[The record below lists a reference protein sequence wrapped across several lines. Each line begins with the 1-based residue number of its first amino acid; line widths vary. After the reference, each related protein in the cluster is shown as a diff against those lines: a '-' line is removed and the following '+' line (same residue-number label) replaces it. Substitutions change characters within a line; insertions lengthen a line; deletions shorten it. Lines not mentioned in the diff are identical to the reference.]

1 MIITVSEQSRSV
13 LKRFTTEFIL
23 RTEGV
28 SYFYIVPLLFF
39 YVWANL
45 SLTPDQFG
53 LFIKLAIAN
62 IILLSIFTN
71 VSNMLLTRPV
81 DSYFKK
87 IIRGTEPTDEE
98 YNRAFNRFT
107 ALPYLHAFHSFY
119 RWILGLSLII
129 IPMMILGDISGA
141 QTFNM
146 WLILFIIAPF
156 TSIMYFFLTEL
167 YMKKIMKTGVFP
179 RWAETGKKLR
189 LSLFQK
195 FTVSIVIITLL
206 PFAIFLAF
214 FLMFIA
220 QLDMDK
226 SGIFLKIVIMGIITV
241 SGSFFVSIM
250 LTRTMLYKVNIILG
264 MLGTI
269 GEGALDAPAKKIP
282 VLDELSAINL
292 SIYGMKE
299 NLKQMVTAIA
309 GSSSGMT
316 SASGE
321 LMDSSE
327 KLSKIAS
334 DHASIVEE
342 TSAAYEEMSTSFEIN
357 LRSVRKQN
365 EEAAAVKNDIEIMSA
380 RSGELS
386 EKSRHLREKAV
397 KTMEIAKE
405 SGALV
410 DESMKSLQDLA
421 GLVKNIDDMVGMIN
435 DIADKINLLALNAAI
450 EAARAGEH
458 GRGFAVVA
466 DEINK
471 LADQTTSLS
480 SGIRGNIYAAH
491 GTDQPRARVYEQG
504 DGCIQRDERQH
515 GRNRRGDPGG
525 VLVYRPD
532 DGDDRR
538 HPDEDRRAERI
549 LRGNIQF
556 IDRAESDERRNH
568 PCGKFHCANIP
579 GDLGKRRPR
588 QPYGETPGRV
598 RRGADT
604 ARIKIQSVRQ
614 PPGDDR
620 RCRSGGRLFPR
631 PDAAFPPS
639 SFTNKLLDE
648 KHFSSSLLSL
658 LRLPQVPYYI
668 VTAGWPLAAGR
679 EGAGPHRTKEF

>member
-13 LKRFTTEFIL
+13 LKRFTKEFIL

-45 SLTPDQFG
+45 SFTDDQFW

-62 IILLSIFTN
+62 VVILAVITN

-87 IIRGTEPTDEE
+87 ILRGIEPAEEE
-98 YNRAFNRFT
+98 YNRAFKRFT

-119 RWILGLSLII
+119 RWILGLSLVI
-129 IPMMILGDISGA
+129 IPMMILGDISWA

-146 WLILFIIAPF
+146 WMILVIIAPF

-220 QLDMDK
+220 PLDMDK
-226 SGIFLKIVIMGIITV
+226 SGILLKIVIMAIITV
-241 SGSFFVSIM
+241 SSSFFVSVM

-269 GEGALDAPAKKIP
+269 GDGALDAPAKKIP
-282 VLDELSAINL
+282 VLDELSSINL
-292 SIYGMKE
+292 SVYGMKE
-299 NLKQMVTAIA
+299 NLKLMVTAIA

-327 KLSKIAS
+327 RLSKIAS

-365 EEAAAVKNDIEIMSA
+365 EEAAAVKKDIEIMSA

-386 EKSRHLREKAV
+386 DKSRNLREKAV
-397 KTMEIAKE
+397 RTMEIAKE

-435 DIADKINLLALNAAI
+435 DIADQINLLALNAAI

-480 SGIRGNIYAAH
+480 GGIRGNITRH
-491 GTDQPRARVYEQG
+491 TEQ
-504 DGCIQRDERQH
+504 I
-515 GRNRRGDPGG
+515 NRE
-525 VLVYRPD
+525 LVYMGKVLEAFTAMNASMVET
-532 DGDDRR
+532 DGVIR
-538 HPDEDRRAERI
+538 EV
-549 LRGNIQF
+549 F
-556 IDRAESDERRNH
+556 
-568 PCGKFHCANIP
+568 
-579 GDLGKRRPR
+579 
-588 QPYGETPGRV
+588 
-598 RRGADT
+598 
-604 ARIKIQSVRQ
+604 
-614 PPGDDR
+614 
-620 RCRSGGRLFPR
+620 
-631 PDAAFPPS
+631 
-639 SFTNKLLDE
+639 SFTEGMKEMTESIQAKIGGLNESSAEIYNSSIEQKATNDEITHAVNSITQISQETSGNADRVNLMAKRLGELAGEMTLLVSR
-648 KHFSSSLLSL
+648 F
-658 LRLPQVPYYI
+658 RV
-668 VTAGWPLAAGR
+668 
-679 EGAGPHRTKEF
+679 

>member
-1 MIITVSEQSRSV
+1 MIISVSEKSRSV
-13 LKRFTTEFIL
+13 LRRFTTEFIL

-45 SLTPDQFG
+45 DLTADQFG
-53 LFIKLAIAN
+53 LFIRLTIAN
-62 IILLSIFTN
+62 VIFLALVTN
-71 VSNMLLTRPV
+71 ISNMLLTRPV
-81 DSYFKK
+81 DSFFKK
-87 IIRGTEPTDEE
+87 VMRGAEPTDEE
-98 YNRAFNRFT
+98 YNRAFKRFT

-129 IPMMILGDISGA
+129 VPMMAWGNISRA

-146 WLILFIIAPF
+146 WLILVIIAPF

-179 RWAETGKKLR
+179 RWAETGRRLR
-189 LSLFQK
+189 MSLFQK

-220 QLDMDK
+220 PLDMDK
-226 SGIFLKIVIMGIITV
+226 SGILLKIVIMGAITV
-241 SGSFFVSIM
+241 SSSFFVSVV

-282 VLDELSAINL
+282 VLDELSSINL

-309 GSSSGMT
+309 GSSSGMA

-327 KLSKIAS
+327 RLSKIAS

-357 LRSVRKQN
+357 LRSVRRQN
-365 EEAAAVKNDIEIMSA
+365 EEAAAVKKDIEIMSA
-380 RSGELS
+380 RSVELS
-386 EKSRHLREKAV
+386 EKSHNLREKAV
-397 KTMEIAKE
+397 RTMDIARE
-405 SGALV
+405 SGTLV

-435 DIADKINLLALNAAI
+435 DIADQINLLALNAAI

-480 SGIRGNIYAAH
+480 SGIRGNITRHTEQINRELAYMRRVMEAFNTMNASMVETD
-491 GTDQPRARVYEQG
+491 GVIMEVFSFTDQMKEMTDSIQVKIGGLNESSAEIYNSSIEQKATNDEITHAVNSITQISQETSGNADRVNLMAKRLGELAG
-504 DGCIQRDERQH
+504 ELTL
-515 GRNRRGDPGG
+515 
-525 VLVYRPD
+525 LVSR
-532 DGDDRR
+532 
-538 HPDEDRRAERI
+538 
-549 LRGNIQF
+549 F
-556 IDRAESDERRNH
+556 
-568 PCGKFHCANIP
+568 
-579 GDLGKRRPR
+579 
-588 QPYGETPGRV
+588 RV
-598 RRGADT
+598 
-604 ARIKIQSVRQ
+604 
-614 PPGDDR
+614 
-620 RCRSGGRLFPR
+620 
-631 PDAAFPPS
+631 
-639 SFTNKLLDE
+639 
-648 KHFSSSLLSL
+648 
-658 LRLPQVPYYI
+658 
-668 VTAGWPLAAGR
+668 
-679 EGAGPHRTKEF
+679 